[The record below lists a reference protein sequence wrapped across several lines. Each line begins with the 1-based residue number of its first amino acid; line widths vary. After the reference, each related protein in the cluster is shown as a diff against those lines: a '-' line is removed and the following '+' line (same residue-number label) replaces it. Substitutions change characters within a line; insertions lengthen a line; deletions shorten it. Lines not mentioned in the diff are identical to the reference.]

1 MSADLTYHRHLT
13 SVALADIDHVLKK
26 DTQYAAS
33 WKQRGG
39 VGAFFTIVRP
49 WDRFVNMLDPSKVPG
64 DAREAP
70 ISARANRPVPAFDL
84 FEAIRADG
92 LVGEDGTI
100 IACVRDL
107 RRYLL
112 LVEAHMIEEMTGDA
126 PRTPLTR
133 MDFTDVEIRAM
144 AHMGAGM
151 RTADGMAPRTPT
163 DRARQFASM
172 YGGHDPKDGEM
183 GPARPGTP
191 EDGGHHERAASAA
204 SAVAPWIVERGQS
217 VMPACY
223 DMRAKD
229 VWLLAQMV
237 EDENA
242 IPVHL
247 RCYYW
252 TIHFDEL
259 DGSRRTAHLL
269 RADMMPGDIFNSYFL
284 PLPTEVN
291 DFELRECKPRWHS
304 ALYAEAANGT
314 KLVMR
319 DLYKSWTVEGR

>member
-1 MSADLTYHRHLT
+1 MSADLTYHRHLID
-13 SVALADIDHVLKK
+13 VAMADIDYVLKK

-70 ISARANRPVPAFDL
+70 ISARAKRPVPAFDL

-92 LVGEDGTI
+92 LVGEDGTV

-112 LVEAHMIEEMTGDA
+112 LVEAHMVEEMVGDG

-133 MDFTDVEIRAM
+133 MDFANIEARAM
-144 AHMGAGM
+144 AHASESGDLAALVRHGAV
-151 RTADGMAPRTPT
+151 PRTPEEK
-163 DRARQFASM
+163 ARQFSAM
-172 YGGHDPKDGEM
+172 YGS
-183 GPARPGTP
+183 GTP
-191 EDGGHHERAASAA
+191 EDGGHHERANVLIQSSAA
-204 SAVAPWIVERGQS
+204 AVAPWIVERGQS

-269 RADMMPGDIFNSYFL
+269 RADMMPDDIFNSYFL

-304 ALYAEAANGT
+304 ALYAEASNGT